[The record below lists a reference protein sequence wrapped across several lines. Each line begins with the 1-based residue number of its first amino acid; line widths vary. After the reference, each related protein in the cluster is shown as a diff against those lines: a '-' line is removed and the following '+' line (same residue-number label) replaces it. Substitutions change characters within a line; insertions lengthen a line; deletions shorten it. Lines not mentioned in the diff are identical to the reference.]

1 MLYSCLPSRL
11 LMSHSLV
18 GYMYPFLKYT
28 MFLGQI
34 LVGHQSNQADARQS
48 RDEAEAGRFDAGDLQ
63 AQAGN
68 LR

>member
-34 LVGHQSNQADARQS
+34 LVGHQADARQS